1 MLLRR
6 YHKKEEQSNEVAPDY
21 DAMKVPELKDA
32 AKEKGIE
39 GYNHML
45 RDDLLKALK
54 GDDNDDEKESNDEEA
69 AE

>member
-6 YHKKEEQSNEVAPDY
+6 YHKKEEQSKEVAPDY

-32 AKEKGIE
+32 AKDRGIE
-39 GYNHML
+39 GYSEMKRDELLDAL
-45 RDDLLKALK
+45 R
-54 GDDNDDEKESNDEEA
+54 GDDNGDEKESNDEA

>member
-6 YHKKEEQSNEVAPDY
+6 YHKKEEQSKEVAPDY

-39 GYNHML
+39 GYSVMKRESLLQAL
-45 RDDLLKALK
+45 R
-54 GDDNDDEKESNDEEA
+54 GDSDEQSTSE
-69 AE
+69 